1 MLCRPAKLWQPRQ
14 ATLTARVCYV
24 QVFYKNR
31 VYRYTQY
38 TIPDE
43 LNSFWQMR
51 SLRELHVSHNSLF
64 TLPTSIAQLRSLTY
78 VDASYVTRAVQ
89 HERGTAETCGV
100 LTSCSFTGT
109 TTSFAWTSPYGY
121 VALANHAPSTVLCA
135 DLAAVSRRF
144 PGLEKFDVPEPG
156 QQSADDHSFSVHVV
170 DDAVVGRQLL

>member
-78 VDASYVTRAVQ
+78 VDASCVTRAARTWHCGNLRCSHFLFV
-89 HERGTAETCGV
+89 HRYNNIIRLDESLRVRSSCKPCAEY
-100 LTSCSFTGT
+100 S
-109 TTSFAWTSPYGY
+109 
-121 VALANHAPSTVLCA
+121 ALC
-135 DLAAVSRRF
+135 
-144 PGLEKFDVPEPG
+144 
-156 QQSADDHSFSVHVV
+156 
-170 DDAVVGRQLL
+170 